1 MIFIIIIK
9 IRIFIYFCF
18 YFCIVRILKYFI
30 VFFLIVVF
38 SGIKMIIGVGM
49 SRKIGIFNFLIMVGK
64 LEYVLVV

>member
-1 MIFIIIIK
+1 MIFVVIN

-18 YFCIVRILKYFI
+18 YFYIVCIVKYFI
-30 VFFLIVVF
+30 VFFFIVVF

-64 LEYVLVV
+64 LEYVLVA